1 MEHFCNVSGDQQII
15 DTDIKKNDFI
25 FYSIC
30 GQFPRLHL
38 GGKAMGTSSILNSMK
53 SLLRTWTNKQRWFS
67 LINLLV
73 DFESDVSLWRFI
85 ILLVYSHP
93 IIKIIK
99 MRRGLNVC
107 LLLLFLPKK
116 YFFTDKMRAI
126 YFQWQTRV
134 SLTQTNDNKLIKG
147 NHGVRTF
154 KFFFLFFFYQAIN
167 M

>member
-1 MEHFCNVSGDQQII
+1 
-15 DTDIKKNDFI
+15 
-25 FYSIC
+25 
-30 GQFPRLHL
+30 
-38 GGKAMGTSSILNSMK
+38 MGTNSILNSMK

-116 YFFTDKMRAI
+116 NIFSLIRWERSIFNDKQGFRWHKLMTISLSKVTMRSVLSSS
-126 YFQWQTRV
+126 F
-134 SLTQTNDNKLIKG
+134 S
-147 NHGVRTF
+147 
-154 KFFFLFFFYQAIN
+154 FFFLSGN
-167 M
+167 KRS